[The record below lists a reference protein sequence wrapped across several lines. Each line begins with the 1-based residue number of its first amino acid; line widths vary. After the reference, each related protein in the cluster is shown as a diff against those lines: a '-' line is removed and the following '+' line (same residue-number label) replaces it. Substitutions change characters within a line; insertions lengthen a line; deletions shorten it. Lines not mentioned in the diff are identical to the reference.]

1 MFSAIFEQFI
11 AVSPVSVM
19 VRGIMERIF
28 EPQALDDLFERYA
41 IQQYTKELLFST
53 VVGLMSLVVSGIHP
67 SVSAAYKALEK
78 VVGVSR
84 PALYGKL
91 NGMEVGISQ
100 ALVRYSVEHLKP
112 VMAQFQTTSPELL
125 PGYSIRISDGNHLG
139 ATEHRLAVLRDQGA
153 GALPGQSIAVLDP
166 EQMLVVDVFPCEDGH
181 AQERSLLNEV
191 LQSVKAKEVWIADR
205 NFCTRGFLLGIAE
218 RHAYFAIRVHQ
229 HLPWQAVEPL
239 SEAGQTD
246 TGKVLEQPVQL
257 TDESGVALT
266 GRRVVIQL
274 HQPTRHGDR
283 EVAVLTNLPVAV
295 ADAEKVASLYLKR
308 WSVEGMFQVITD
320 TFHCELNSLGYPRAA
335 LFVFCMALVSFNILS
350 TVKAALTFVHGTD
363 KTTPKW
369 SDYYL
374 VEEVQATFRGMM
386 IALPA
391 PLWQPFNQMSVE
403 QFALTLQQ
411 WAALVNLNRFSAA
424 PRGPKKISAKPV
436 YDPKHPHV
444 STARLLEQQKKNKR
458 SP

>member
-1 MFSAIFEQFI
+1 M
-11 AVSPVSVM
+11 
-19 VRGIMERIF
+19 RI
-28 EPQALDDLFERYA
+28 
-41 IQQYTKELLFST
+41 T
-53 VVGLMSLVVSGIHP
+53 
-67 SVSAAYKALEK
+67 
-78 VVGVSR
+78 
-84 PALYGKL
+84 
-91 NGMEVGISQ
+91 
-100 ALVRYSVEHLKP
+100 
-112 VMAQFQTTSPELL
+112 
-125 PGYSIRISDGNHLG
+125 DGNHLG
-139 ATEHRLAVLRDQGA
+139 ATEHRLAVLRDQAA

-166 EQMLVVDVFPCEDGH
+166 QQMLVVDVFPCEDGH
-181 AQERSLLNEV
+181 AQERSLLEEV
-191 LQSVKAKEVWIADR
+191 LQTVNAKEVWIADR
-205 NFCTRGFLLGIAE
+205 NFCTRGFLLGIAK
-218 RHAYFAIRVHQ
+218 RHAYFTIRVHQ

-239 SEAGQTD
+239 SEAGKTD
-246 TGKVLEQPVQL
+246 TGKVFEQPVQL
-257 TDESGVALT
+257 TDESGVTLV

-274 HQPTRHGDR
+274 DQPTRHGDR

-295 ADAEKVASLYLKR
+295 ADAKKVATLYLKR

-335 LFVFCMALVSFNILS
+335 LFVFCMTLVSFNILS

-363 KTTPKW
+363 KVTPKW

-391 PLWQPFNQMSVE
+391 PLWQPLHQMSVE

-411 WAALVNLNRFSAA
+411 WAALVNLNRFSASS
-424 PRGPKKISAKPV
+424 RGPKKISAKPV

-444 STARLLEQQKKNKR
+444 STARLLEQKKKNKR